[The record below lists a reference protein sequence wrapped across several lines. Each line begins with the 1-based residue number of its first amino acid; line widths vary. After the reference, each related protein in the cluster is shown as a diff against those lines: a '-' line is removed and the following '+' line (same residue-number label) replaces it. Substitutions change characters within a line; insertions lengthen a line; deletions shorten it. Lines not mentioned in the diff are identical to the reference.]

1 MGNQGNY
8 LVNDTVKSLP
18 TAVNESKPPMIVTQ
32 STNGSK
38 EPREKAVTEE
48 VCKDINPFKLELRR
62 SKRKTQLP
70 VRFQND
76 HEIQTY
82 GHR

>member
-1 MGNQGNY
+1 MGNQGNH
-8 LVNDTVKSLP
+8 LVNDTVKSLT

-32 STNGSK
+32 STNESK

-48 VCKDINPFKLELRR
+48 VCKDINPSKLELRG
-62 SKRKTQLP
+62 SEGKTQLP

-76 HEIQTY
+76 YKIQTWP
-82 GHR
+82 